1 MSPLLTTILISLT
14 KTIGLIFLII
24 LPMVSYTVYAERRV
38 SAMIQDRLGPNRV
51 GIPLT
56 LFGFSE
62 DIHFFGLLQPIA
74 DAVKLLL
81 KEDFTPAHVNKLYYW
96 LAPACAMAP
105 SMMALAVI
113 PFGST
118 FLGVPMVIANVNVG
132 VLWVFAVSSLGVYG
146 IVLAGWSSNSKY
158 PFLGGIR
165 SASQMISY
173 ELSLGLS
180 VIPIFMVCRTLN
192 LPEIVRYQIEHG
204 WLISPIWIK
213 GISLFP
219 LSINLQEI
227 AQSFDLV
234 KIILW
239 IPLLISFIVF
249 TISMFAETNRLPFDL
264 PESETELVGG
274 YHTEYSSMKFA
285 LFFLG
290 EYAAMITGCSVIVTL
305 FFGAWHIPFLPTT
318 IHNPFSFFGIVL
330 GLLHITAFFFK
341 VALLLFFFIWVRW
354 TLPRFRYDQLMRL
367 GWYFFIEI
375 ALVNVFV
382 TALILPFMRK

>member
-1 MSPLLTTILISLT
+1 MTDILLQLLLALI
-14 KTIGLIFLII
+14 KAVGLVFVII

-51 GIPLT
+51 GP
-56 LFGFSE
+56 
-62 DIHFFGLLQPIA
+62 FGLVQPIA

-81 KEDFTPAHVNKLYYW
+81 KEDFTPASVNKFYYW

-105 SMMALAVI
+105 SLMALAVI
-113 PFGST
+113 PFGSNL
-118 FLGVPMVIANVNVG
+118 FGVPMVVANVDIG

-165 SASQMISY
+165 SSSQMISY

-180 VIPIFMVCRTLN
+180 VIPIFLICGTLN
-192 LPEIVRYQIEHG
+192 LPDIVKYQIENG
-204 WLISPIWIK
+204 WLISPIWLK
-213 GISLFP
+213 GISLTGINFP
-219 LSINLQEI
+219 LLVSSIFSLN
-227 AQSFDLV
+227 ALV
-234 KIILW
+234 KLLLW
-239 IPLLISFIVF
+239 VPLFVSFVVF
-249 TISMFAETNRLPFDL
+249 MVSMFAETNRLPFDL

-290 EYAAMITGCSVIVTL
+290 EYAAMITGSAVIVTL
-305 FFGAWHIPFLPTT
+305 FFGAWHIPFLPNDPSQFPWLGDL
-318 IHNPFSFFGIVL
+318 ILGIV
-330 GLLHITAFFFK
+330 HIAAFFIK
-341 VALLLFFFIWVRW
+341 VTILLFFFIWVRW

-367 GWYFFIEI
+367 GWYFFFEI
-375 ALVNVFV
+375 ALANILIV
-382 TALILPFMRK
+382 ALILAFAPK